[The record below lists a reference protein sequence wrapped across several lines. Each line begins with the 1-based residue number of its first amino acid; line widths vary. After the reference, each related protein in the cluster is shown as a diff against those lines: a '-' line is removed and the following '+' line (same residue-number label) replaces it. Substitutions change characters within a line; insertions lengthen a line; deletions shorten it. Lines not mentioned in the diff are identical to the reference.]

1 MKISK
6 YKLKEEKRSIVVK
19 DRENKIYQE
28 INGKRKGITHA
39 FKGVGACR
47 I

>member
-1 MKISK
+1 MKRKKEK
-6 YKLKEEKRSIVVK
+6 YKRSIVVK

>member
-1 MKISK
+1 MKRKKEK
-6 YKLKEEKRSIVVK
+6 YKRSIVVK
-19 DRENKIYQE
+19 GKENKLYQE
-28 INGKRKGITHA
+28 INGKRKGITYA

>member
-1 MKISK
+1 MKRKKEK
-6 YKLKEEKRSIVVK
+6 YKISIVVK

-28 INGKRKGITHA
+28 INGKRKGITYA